1 VTIETI
7 DTSDISQ
14 DPANV
19 RKHSRRNL
27 DAIKA
32 SLRAFGQQKPIVIDS
47 RNIILAGNGTY
58 EAAKELGWS
67 EIQIVRTRLTGTSA
81 VAYAIADNRT
91 AELAEWDD
99 TALAEQLRAL
109 QSEEFDVEAAGFT
122 GEEIDGLIES
132 LAGDLLE
139 SNKSSELNQGGLSSG
154 NGSLAE
160 RFGIPPFSI
169 LNAREGWWQDRKRHW
184 VSLGIESEQGRGV
197 NALGFSDGC
206 SLSMGGKTYDE
217 AKQYAKSYGTEGN
230 IAGNQTGTSIF
241 DPVLCELSYRWFCPA
256 NGLIIDPFAG
266 GSVRGVVAS
275 KLGRRYIGHE
285 LRAEQVEAN
294 RKQAVAI
301 CSMPAPEWIEG
312 DSREIDKTCKGIE
325 ADFVFSCPPY
335 VDLEV
340 YSDDPADLS
349 TLDYAAFREAYR
361 EIIAKSCGLL
371 KKDRFACF
379 VVGDVRDKNGNYYNF
394 VGDTIEAFRAAG
406 LSYYNE
412 AILVTA
418 VGSLPIRVGKQFAAS
433 RKLGKTHQNVLVFVK
448 GDGKK
453 AAQACGKCD
462 FGEVD
467 QAEKFGEVLE

>member
-1 VTIETI
+1 
-7 DTSDISQ
+7 
-14 DPANV
+14 
-19 RKHSRRNL
+19 
-27 DAIKA
+27 
-32 SLRAFGQQKPIVIDS
+32 
-47 RNIILAGNGTY
+47 
-58 EAAKELGWS
+58 
-67 EIQIVRTRLTGTSA
+67 
-81 VAYAIADNRT
+81 
-91 AELAEWDD
+91 
-99 TALAEQLRAL
+99 
-109 QSEEFDVEAAGFT
+109 
-122 GEEIDGLIES
+122 
-132 LAGDLLE
+132 
-139 SNKSSELNQGGLSSG
+139 
-154 NGSLAE
+154 
-160 RFGIPPFSI
+160 
-169 LNAREGWWQDRKRHW
+169 
-184 VSLGIESEQGRGV
+184 
-197 NALGFSDGC
+197 
-206 SLSMGGKTYDE
+206 MGGKTYDE